1 MMKPRE
7 WKGQKPNYTKKKKK
21 SQRKQASEAQSSVG
35 ALNSITHRVSV
46 KSITHS

>member
-7 WKGQKPNYTKKKKK
+7 WKGQKPNYTKKKK

-35 ALNSITHRVSV
+35 ALNSITHSVSV